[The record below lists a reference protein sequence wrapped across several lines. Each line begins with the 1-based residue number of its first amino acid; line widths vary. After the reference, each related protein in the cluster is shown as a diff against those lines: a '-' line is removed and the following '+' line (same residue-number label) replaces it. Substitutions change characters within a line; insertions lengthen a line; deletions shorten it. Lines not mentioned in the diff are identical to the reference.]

1 MKFALIVTIVIGCWV
16 SAVETASAQKI
27 TEKLLLDNEW
37 VEITEVTFPP
47 GVAGNAHPT
56 PAPEIGYV
64 LEGVLTV
71 TTMTEGKSVQK
82 TGEVKWLP
90 ADVIHKVQND
100 ERRPA
105 RVLVITLK
113 KRP

>member
-1 MKFALIVTIVIGCWV
+1 MKSLLAVAVVIGCWF
-16 SAVETASAQKI
+16 SAMETANAQKI
-27 TEKLLLDNEW
+27 TDKVLLDNEW
-37 VEITEVTFPP
+37 VTVTEVTFPP
-47 GVAGNAHPT
+47 GVAGDAHPT

-64 LEGVLTV
+64 LEGALIV

-82 TGEVKWLP
+82 AGEIKWIP

-105 RVLVITLK
+105 RVLVINLK

>member
-1 MKFALIVTIVIGCWV
+1 MKSVLIVAVVIGCWL
-16 SAVETASAQKI
+16 SAVQAANAQKI
-27 TEKLLLDNEW
+27 TEKVLLDNEW
-37 VEITEVTFPP
+37 VTVAEVTFPP

-71 TTMTEGKSVQK
+71 TTMTEGKTVQK
-82 TGEVKWLP
+82 AGEVKWIP
-90 ADVIHKVQND
+90 AEVIHKAQND

-105 RVLVITLK
+105 RVLVINLK